1 MIYLL
6 IRAGKRADIVQV
18 KTVNSPIQSLDFT
31 MFRAKGQIIC
41 RYFANFI
48 KVQYRW
54 QLHKK
59 GKS

>member
-18 KTVNSPIQSLDFT
+18 KKVNSPIQSLDFT

-54 QLHKK
+54 
-59 GKS
+59 